1 MTNTDK
7 AQLSASAQTAPS
19 SLIQSTKKSNQ
30 QPKNSAKSS
39 QKSNQKSAVTVRDW
53 FDDGSNEVDAS
64 YMRQAMLLAQK
75 AQALGEVPV
84 GAIVVI
90 DSLIIGQGYNQS
102 ITTHDPSAHAEML
115 AMKEAAKNLQNYRL
129 VDATLY
135 VTLEPCPMCAG
146 LLVHGRVKRIVFGA
160 YDKKTGAT
168 GTVMNLVQH
177 KSLNHNIEV
186 TGGCLQQE
194 CSAQISDFF
203 KQRRGQKRR

>member
-1 MTNTDK
+1 MANTDK
-7 AQLSASAQTAPS
+7 AQLVKSAQAAHDTRG
-19 SLIQSTKKSNQ
+19 QSTKKSNQ
-30 QPKNSAKSS
+30 HKKSS
-39 QKSNQKSAVTVRDW
+39 FKSKDKTAIEVRDW
-53 FDDGSNEVDAS
+53 SDDGSNEVDAS
-64 YMRQAMLLAQK
+64 YMRQAMLLAEN
-75 AQALGEVPV
+75 AQAIGEVPV
-84 GAIVVI
+84 GAIVVV

-115 AMKEAAKNLQNYRL
+115 AMREAANNLQNYRL

-160 YDKKTGAT
+160 YDQKTGAT

-177 KSLNHNIEV
+177 ESLNHKIEV
-186 TGGCLQQE
+186 TGGCLQDE

-203 KQRRGQKRR
+203 KQRRRQKKS

>member
-1 MTNTDK
+1 MANTDK
-7 AQLSASAQTAPS
+7 VQLVKSAQAAHETRGQNA
-19 SLIQSTKKSNQ
+19 KKSNQ
-30 QPKNSAKSS
+30 QKKSS
-39 QKSNQKSAVTVRDW
+39 LKSNESNAIKVRDW
-53 FDDGSNEVDAS
+53 SDDGSNKVDAS
-64 YMRQAMLLAQK
+64 YMRQAMLLAEN
-75 AQALGEVPV
+75 AQAIGEVPV
-84 GAIVVI
+84 GAIVVV

-115 AMKEAAKNLQNYRL
+115 AMREAAKNLQNYRL

-160 YDKKTGAT
+160 YDQKTGAT

-177 KSLNHNIEV
+177 ESLNHKIEV
-186 TGGCLQQE
+186 TGGCLQDE

-203 KQRRGQKRR
+203 KQRRRQKKS

>member
-1 MTNTDK
+1 MANTDK
-7 AQLSASAQTAPS
+7 AQLVKSTQAAHDTRGQSA
-19 SLIQSTKKSNQ
+19 KKSNQ
-30 QPKNSAKSS
+30 HKKSS
-39 QKSNQKSAVTVRDW
+39 LKSKDSTAIEVRDW
-53 FDDGSNEVDAS
+53 SDDGSNEVDAS
-64 YMRQAMLLAQK
+64 YMRQAMLLAEN
-75 AQALGEVPV
+75 AQAIGEVPV
-84 GAIVVI
+84 GAIVVV

-115 AMKEAAKNLQNYRL
+115 AMREAAKNLQNYRL

-160 YDKKTGAT
+160 YDQKTGAT

-177 KSLNHNIEV
+177 ESLNHKIEV
-186 TGGCLQQE
+186 TGGCLQDE

-203 KQRRGQKRR
+203 KQRRRQKKS

>member
-1 MTNTDK
+1 MANTDK
-7 AQLSASAQTAPS
+7 AQLVKSAQAAHETRGQSAKKGNQQKKS
-19 SLIQSTKKSNQ
+19 SLKSCNSTAIK
-30 QPKNSAKSS
+30 
-39 QKSNQKSAVTVRDW
+39 VRDW
-53 FDDGSNEVDAS
+53 SDDGSNEVDAS
-64 YMRQAMLLAQK
+64 YMRQAMLLAEN
-75 AQALGEVPV
+75 AQTIGEVPV
-84 GAIVVI
+84 GAIVVV

-115 AMKEAAKNLQNYRL
+115 AMREAAKNLQNYRL

-160 YDKKTGAT
+160 YDQKTGAT

-177 KSLNHNIEV
+177 ASLNHKIEV
-186 TGGCLQQE
+186 TGGCLQDE

-203 KQRRGQKRR
+203 KQRRRQKKS

>member
-1 MTNTDK
+1 M
-7 AQLSASAQTAPS
+7 
-19 SLIQSTKKSNQ
+19 QSVKKNNQ
-30 QPKNSAKSS
+30 QQKSRIKSS
-39 QKSNQKSAVTVRDW
+39 DKSAVTVRDW
-53 FDDGSNEVDAS
+53 AEDGCNDVDAS
-64 YMRQAMLLAQK
+64 YMRQAMLLAEK
-75 AQALGEVPV
+75 AQAIGEVPV
-84 GAIVVI
+84 GAIVVV

-115 AMKEAAKNLQNYRL
+115 ALKEAAKNLQNYRL

-160 YDKKTGAT
+160 YDQKTGAT

-177 KSLNHNIEV
+177 ESLNHKIEV
-186 TGGCLQQE
+186 TGGCLQNE

-203 KQRRGQKRR
+203 KQRRRQKKS

>member
-1 MTNTDK
+1 MANTDK
-7 AQLSASAQTAPS
+7 AHLVTSGQVAHETHGQSA
-19 SLIQSTKKSNQ
+19 KKSNQ
-30 QPKNSAKSS
+30 QKKSILKSS
-39 QKSNQKSAVTVRDW
+39 DSNTIKVRDW
-53 FDDGSNEVDAS
+53 SDDGSNQIDAS
-64 YMRQAMLLAQK
+64 YMRQAMLLAEN
-75 AQALGEVPV
+75 AQAIGEVPV
-84 GAIVVI
+84 GAIVVV

-115 AMKEAAKNLQNYRL
+115 AIKEAAKNLQNYRL

-160 YDKKTGAT
+160 YDQKTGAT

-177 KSLNHNIEV
+177 ESLNHKIEV
-186 TGGCLQQE
+186 TGGCLQDE

-203 KQRRGQKRR
+203 KQRRRQKKG